1 MALEQTMMTALAS
14 RPDAVALAC
23 MDTRSG
29 LVLGMHVRGDV
40 PRDEV
45 ESAAFCAAELCST
58 PDTRGEL
65 DDADVPSDE
74 AFVVSSRWV
83 HAFARVPRKRDL
95 VVVGL
100 APGDANVGL
109 LRAWIRQVAEQ
120 VGPGG

>member
-1 MALEQTMMTALAS
+1 MALEQTMLKALAA

-29 LVLGMHVRGDV
+29 LVLGMQVRGEV
-40 PRDEV
+40 PRDDV
-45 ESAAFCAAELCST
+45 ESAAYSAAELCST
-58 PDTRGEL
+58 PSTTSGVDDL
-65 DDADVPSDE
+65 DLPSDE

-83 HAFARVPRKRDL
+83 HAFARVPARRDL

-100 APGDANVGL
+100 APGDANVAL

-120 VGPGG
+120 VGPAG

>member
-1 MALEQTMMTALAS
+1 MALEQTMLKALAA

-29 LVLGMHVRGDV
+29 LVLGMQVRGEV
-40 PRDEV
+40 PRDDV
-45 ESAAFCAAELCST
+45 ESAAYSAAELCST
-58 PDTRGEL
+58 PSTSGEL
-65 DDADVPSDE
+65 DDLDLPSDE

-83 HAFARVPRKRDL
+83 HAFARVPARRDL

-120 VGPGG
+120 VGPAG